1 MDPAAHLEVHVSHR
15 YEAPP
20 ERVYDAWLL
29 PKEVQRWMFGAHVH
43 DVKVLRLEIDAQV
56 GGRFSLQVRRS
67 GQFIEHT
74 GHYLE
79 LERPRRLAM
88 TWSVKGALDDAFSRV
103 QVDLAPSGS
112 GCVLILTHRI
122 DAKWAN
128 HAQLV
133 RNGWSAMLGALA
145 ASLD

>member
-1 MDPAAHLEVHVSHR
+1 MDPAVHLEVHVSHR
-15 YEAPP
+15 YEASP

-43 DVKVLRLEIDAQV
+43 DVKVLRLEIDPQV

-79 LERPRRLAM
+79 LERPHRLAM
-88 TWSVKGALDDAFSRV
+88 TWSVKGAPDDAYSRV
-103 QVDLAPSGS
+103 QVDLAHSGS

-122 DAKWAN
+122 DAKWSS

-133 RNGWSAMLGALA
+133 RNGWGAMLDALA

>member
-1 MDPAAHLEVHVSHR
+1 MDPAAYLEVHANHR
-15 YEAPP
+15 FDAPP

-29 PKEVQRWMFGAHVH
+29 PREMQRWMFGAHVQN
-43 DVKVLRLEIDAQV
+43 VKVLHLDVDAQV
-56 GGRFSLQVRRS
+56 GGRFSLKVRRS
-67 GQFIEHT
+67 GQLIEHT

-79 LERPRRLAM
+79 LDRPRRLTM
-88 TWSVKGALDDAFSRV
+88 TWSVKGSPDDAYSRV

-122 DAKWAN
+122 DAKWAD

-133 RNGWSAMLGALA
+133 RNGWSSMLDALA
-145 ASLD
+145 TSLA